1 MISLLQQALLN
12 STLLKS
18 ILRGKI
24 LIMERNNRLSV
35 VDVPEN
41 DPKVLEFKSPEEIE
55 DERII
60 RRFKSGLYQA
70 WIYTLSSLEID
81 EADVMWKIL
90 SFEEEEEIAE
100 GLQTST
106 REIENI
112 RESAMLKLGG
122 ENKFF

>member
-1 MISLLQQALLN
+1 MN